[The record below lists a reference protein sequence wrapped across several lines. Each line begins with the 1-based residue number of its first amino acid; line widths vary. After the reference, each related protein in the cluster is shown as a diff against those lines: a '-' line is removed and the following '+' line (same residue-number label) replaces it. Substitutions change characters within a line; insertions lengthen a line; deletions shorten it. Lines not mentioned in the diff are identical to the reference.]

1 MFDIG
6 FWELAMIGV
15 VALLVIG
22 PERLPKVARVGG
34 FWLGKAR
41 GYVSTVKQELDKELQ
56 IEEAKQAVLKD
67 NPLEGVSQ
75 LSKEFNSEVKKASD
89 VVKEATEEL
98 RALDK
103 SKEDGSVTKT

>member
-1 MFDIG
+1 
-6 FWELAMIGV
+6 MIGV

-75 LSKEFNSEVKKASD
+75 LSKEFNSELKKASD
-89 VVKEATEEL
+89 VVKETTEEL

-103 SKEDGSVTKT
+103 SKEDGSVTKHE